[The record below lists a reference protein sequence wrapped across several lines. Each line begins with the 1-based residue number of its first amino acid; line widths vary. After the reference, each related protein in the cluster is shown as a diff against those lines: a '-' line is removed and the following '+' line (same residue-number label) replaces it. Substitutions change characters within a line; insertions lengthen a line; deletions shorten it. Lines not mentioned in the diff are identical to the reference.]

1 MVKIA
6 PSLLAADSACLGK
19 AVSDLEASGA
29 DFIHF
34 DVMDGHFVPNLTF
47 GPKILQEL
55 KKHASLPFDVHLMV
69 TNPDEC
75 ISWYADA
82 GADLITFHLET
93 TQNPLQT
100 IKLIKDRHI
109 KSGITLKP
117 SSNIEQIIPFIDDI
131 DLVLVMGVQP
141 GFGGQKFYPDTPE
154 RIKQTKDII
163 AHRSVLLE
171 VDGGINFQNAS
182 LCVDAGADILVAGT
196 AVFQNGTLSEN
207 IATLK
212 GMLL

>member
-55 KKHASLPFDVHLMV
+55 KKHTSLPFDVHLMV

-100 IKLIKDRHI
+100 LKLIKDRHI

-131 DLVLVMGVQP
+131 DFPV
-141 GFGGQKFYPDTPE
+141 D
-154 RIKQTKDII
+154 TKDLLI
-163 AHRSVLLE
+163 VLFAL
-171 VDGGINFQNAS
+171 
-182 LCVDAGADILVAGT
+182 DILADVT
-196 AVFQNGTLSEN
+196 VDLSLNELN
-207 IATLK
+207 PFIKLPK
-212 GMLL
+212 

>member
-34 DVMDGHFVPNLTF
+34 DVMDGHFVPNITF

-55 KKHASLPFDVHLMV
+55 KKYTSLPFDVHLMV

-75 ISWYADA
+75 IAWYADA
-82 GADLITFHLET
+82 GADLITFHLEASD
-93 TQNPLQT
+93 NPQHTLQ
-100 IKLIKDRHI
+100 LIKKHQL

-117 SSNIEQIIPFIDDI
+117 SSDIKQIIPFIDYV

-141 GFGGQKFYPDTPE
+141 GFGGQKFYPDTPD

-163 AHRSVLLE
+163 AHRPVLLE
-171 VDGGINFQNAS
+171 VDGGVNFQNVS
-182 LCVDAGADILVAGT
+182 LCVNAGADILVAGT
-196 AVFQNGTLSEN
+196 AVFQNGALSEN
-207 IATLK
+207 IKALK
-212 GMLL
+212 GKFL